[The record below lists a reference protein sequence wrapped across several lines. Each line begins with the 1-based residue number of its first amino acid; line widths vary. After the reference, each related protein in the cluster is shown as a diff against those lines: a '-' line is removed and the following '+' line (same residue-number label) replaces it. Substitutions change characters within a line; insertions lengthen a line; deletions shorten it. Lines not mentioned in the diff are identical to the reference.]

1 MTARP
6 LRVRLQALLRRR
18 SSVAGAVVLLT
29 AVSVLSVP
37 RGKFD
42 GRIDVMLPDDSG
54 LRSLFTFLREI
65 QVADK
70 ILVTL
75 ARRDG
80 AADPGALAAAAD
92 RYLADLDPALAA
104 PLNTRFQADALTGDF
119 SRLARQ
125 LPDYLAPETLA
136 ADLTE
141 PGIRRVLGELQRR
154 IQRPEGLFAA
164 AGARA
169 DPLDW
174 NGRLV
179 RQILAAVAAFG
190 YRAIP
195 VGAHLM
201 DTGQRHLLL
210 VLQTPVSMMDSGGV
224 RRLLRHL
231 DERAR
236 ALPPNVEAR
245 LVCGH
250 MHTAGNEAVIRR
262 DIRITGTAVTIV
274 FLVLFLGIYRDWR
287 SIGITLIPAMASA
300 PALAIA
306 SHCFD
311 RFSYLVLG
319 FGCVIVGIADDY
331 GIHTYVLSRGAR
343 AAEKLRRVRLPM
355 TLSAL
360 TTACVFIAFC
370 FSSLPAYRQL
380 GLFATIAV
388 LLSLFYAFWVLP
400 PFVRP
405 AVPVNGAHRL
415 RPPAEEPRLTR
426 RCAWLVLL
434 LALAACAAGAVLVAR
449 LEMDADVTRLDGT
462 PRETLDEERR
472 ALAIWGGG
480 ESLAAVLCVEAGDEA
495 AALRLNDRLHAGL
508 LAEGLAPASVS
519 SLAPIRPSDETRRA
533 RRARWAAFWTDARA
547 GEFRAALERAA
558 GPMGFADGAFQPFW
572 ELFDAWRRTPP
583 DEAPEPIRFL
593 EPLGER
599 FIHAADGRVRVVTF
613 IPDDTEHLAAARRV
627 RQSMPGLRIVS
638 RTAFAAEL
646 SEAVGHEVVRI
657 SLLAAAMILV
667 VTVAVIRR
675 VGMVLLAG
683 VPALFGLLW
692 GGAAMK
698 LCGLPLNISNMIA
711 GIIVLGLCIDY
722 GICTVYA
729 HQRHMRRDMALAMTL
744 SALTTVLGA
753 AVLLL
758 ARHPAFF
765 SIGVMLVSGITAGY
779 LFAWLVLPAAQTVW
793 PRLNPPLPG
802 GGDDLEEERP

>member
-1 MTARP
+1 MTRP
-6 LRVRLQALLRRR
+6 LRARLHTFLRRR
-18 SSVAGAVVLLT
+18 ACVAGAVVLVT
-29 AVSVLSVP
+29 VISALSVP

-42 GRIDVMLPDDSG
+42 GRIDVMLPDDSN
-54 LRSLFTFLREI
+54 LRNLFTFLREI

-80 AADPGALAAAAD
+80 AADPDSLAAAAK
-92 RYLADLDPALAA
+92 RYLEGLDPALAA
-104 PLNTRFQADALTGDF
+104 PLDTRFQPGALAHDF

-125 LPDYLAPETLA
+125 LPEYLSPETLG
-136 ADLTE
+136 ADLPE
-141 PGIRRVLGELQRR
+141 PELRRALEALQRR
-154 IQRPEGLFAA
+154 IQQPEGLFAA
-164 AGARA
+164 AAARA

-190 YRAIP
+190 YRAVP
-195 VGAHLM
+195 VGDYLM
-201 DTGQRHLLL
+201 DPGQRHLLL
-210 VLQTPVSMMDSGGV
+210 VLQTPVSMMDSAGV
-224 RRLLRHL
+224 RRLLQHL
-231 DERAR
+231 GARAR
-236 ALPPNVEAR
+236 TLPPDVEAR

-250 MHTAGNEAVIRR
+250 LHTAGNEAVIRR
-262 DIRITGTAVTIV
+262 DIRITGTAVTLV

-287 SIGITLIPAMASA
+287 SIGITLIPALASA

-306 SHCFD
+306 ARCFD

-343 AAEKLRRVRLPM
+343 AAEKLRRLRLPM
-355 TLSAL
+355 ALSAL

-388 LLSLFYAFWVLP
+388 LLSLVYAFWALP

-405 AVPVNGAHRL
+405 ATPGTGTRRR
-415 RPPAEEPRLTR
+415 RPPSGAGPAR
-426 RCAWLVLL
+426 RRAWLVLL
-434 LALAACAAGAVLVAR
+434 LALAACAAGLGLVAR
-449 LEMDADVTRLDGT
+449 LELDADVTRLDGT

-472 ALAIWGGG
+472 ALAVWGGG
-480 ESLAAVLCVEAGDEA
+480 ESLAAVLCVEADDEA

-508 LAEGLAPASVS
+508 LTEGLAAASVS
-519 SLAPIRPSDETRRA
+519 SLAPVRPSDETRRA
-533 RRARWAAFWTDARA
+533 RRAAWNAYWTDDRA
-547 GEFRAALERAA
+547 SAFRSRLTRVA
-558 GPMGFADGAFQPFW
+558 GSMGFADEAFQPFW
-572 ELFDAWRRTPP
+572 ELFDTWRR
-583 DEAPEPIRFL
+583 APEADDTAPVRFL
-593 EPLGER
+593 QPLGGR
-599 FIHAADGRVRVVTF
+599 FVHAVGGKVRVITF
-613 IPDDTEHLAAARRV
+613 IPDDAEHLAAARRV
-627 RQSMPGLRIVS
+627 RATLPGLRIVS

-646 SEAVGHEVVRI
+646 SDAVGREVVRI

-667 VTVAVIRR
+667 VTVVVIRR

-698 LCGLPLNISNMIA
+698 LCGLPLNLSNMIA

-729 HQRHMRRDMALAMTL
+729 HQRHMRDDMELAMTL

-793 PRLNPPLPG
+793 PRLNPPLTDAG
-802 GGDDLEEERP
+802 EGEGEETPP